1 MSDKGLLA
9 HTYQQK
15 MCSWLIRNLKKF
27 DVKKEESEEGEGEG
41 ERAQDNKALLVN
53 FKVYIENM
61 NKNLEELA
69 NLEDNE
75 DAKTEYTN
83 VKLGKKN
90 MRIALG
96 GEEDKLQIDEKKYC
110 NYLNNLDDEEQFI
123 DGERAS
129 VLRNNEKFMK
139 ELKKKVEE

>member
-1 MSDKGLLA
+1 MSDKGLSA

-27 DVKKEESEEGEGEG
+27 DVKKEESEESEG
-41 ERAQDNKALLVN
+41 ERTQDNKTLLAN

-69 NLEDNE
+69 SLEDNE
-75 DAKTEYTN
+75 DAKTEDTN

-90 MRIALG
+90 MRITLG
-96 GEEDKLQIDEKKYC
+96 G
-110 NYLNNLDDEEQFI
+110 
-123 DGERAS
+123 
-129 VLRNNEKFMK
+129 
-139 ELKKKVEE
+139 

>member
-1 MSDKGLLA
+1 
-9 HTYQQK
+9 

-96 GEEDKLQIDEKKYC
+96 GEEDK
-110 NYLNNLDDEEQFI
+110 
-123 DGERAS
+123 
-129 VLRNNEKFMK
+129 V
-139 ELKKKVEE
+139 